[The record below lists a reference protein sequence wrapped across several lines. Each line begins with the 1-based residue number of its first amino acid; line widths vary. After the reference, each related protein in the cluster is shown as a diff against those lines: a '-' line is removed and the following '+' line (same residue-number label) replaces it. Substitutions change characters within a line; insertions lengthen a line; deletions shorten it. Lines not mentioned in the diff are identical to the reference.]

1 MRLFKY
7 ITSVRP
13 AINFILLVA
22 VFSIVIIDGWL
33 NSIPEVVPW
42 GNEFGEIYFKICLS
56 IISSY
61 VFYFIVVHVK
71 SVQDK
76 ENIGVFVSGKVR
88 NVIGDYKSQIRE
100 LKKAANNSS
109 DSEYFEKNDI
119 ESILKSINPKS
130 QAPLIL
136 GGLGNYA
143 NWLQYLDYHKSRS
156 QGFIQKVFVK
166 MPFLESQLVS
176 LLAKID
182 DCTHFMVLEHTANR
196 QLNNTDM
203 EAWASGF
210 YDYAILCKELED
222 YHEKNLSQY
231 SQNRNSPNK

>member
-1 MRLFKY
+1 MRLIKY

-13 AINFILLVA
+13 AINIVLLFAIV
-22 VFSIVIIDGWL
+22 SIVIMEGWL
-33 NSIPEVVPW
+33 NSIPELVSW
-42 GNEFGEIYFKICLS
+42 GSEFGEVYFKICLS

-88 NVIGDYKSQIRE
+88 NVIGDYKSQINE
-100 LKKAANNSS
+100 LKKAANNTSE
-109 DSEYFEKNDI
+109 SEYLEKGEI
-119 ESILKSINPKS
+119 ESIFKSINPKS
-130 QAPLIL
+130 QAPLLL

-156 QGFIQKVFVK
+156 QGFIQKVFIK
-166 MPFLESQLVS
+166 MPFLETELVS

-182 DCTHFMVLEHTANR
+182 DCTHFMVLGHTANR

-210 YDYAILCKELED
+210 YDYALLCKELEN
-222 YHEKNLSQY
+222 YHEKHLSQH
-231 SQNRNSPNK
+231 SAN